1 MKIIQKQVVK
11 ESEAEKALAQEI
23 NIQSFCSHPNILK
36 LYGYIEEKDRII
48 LILEYAA
55 NGELYKEK
63 WYIAPQEPIFPFITE
78 LTGITDDDIVRNAV
92 PHEHIAKELSALI
105 KAKDCFVN
113 PITWGGGDSVELK
126 EKFKARDIDFR
137 CFGRRWIDVKTWYT
151 FLRFA
156 KGQPA
161 KAGLKSAMHEFKLKF
176 DGVPH
181 RADDDALNTLR
192 LFFKFLELQ
201 TEMNSIINRAKS
213 I

>member
-1 MKIIQKQVVK
+1 MNTTKNYLSLDLELNNAEDGSTPNPKIIQVGVAVGSY
-11 ESEAEKALAQEI
+11 EDYL
-23 NIQSFCSHPNILK
+23 
-36 LYGYIEEKDRII
+36 
-48 LILEYAA
+48 

-63 WYIAPQEPIFPFITE
+63 WYIDPQEPIFPFITE
-78 LTGITDDDIVRNAV
+78 LTGITDDDIARNAV
-92 PHEHIAKELSALI
+92 PHERVAKELSALI

-126 EKFKARDIDFR
+126 DEFRARDVEFR

-156 KGQPA
+156 KGQQA
-161 KAGLKSAMHEFKLKF
+161 RAGLKSAMHEFKLKF

-201 TEMNSIINRAKS
+201 TEMNSVINMVKS
-213 I
+213 IQ

>member
-1 MKIIQKQVVK
+1 MNTTQNYLSLDLELNNAEDDSTSNPKIIQVGVSVGSY
-11 ESEAEKALAQEI
+11 EDYL
-23 NIQSFCSHPNILK
+23 
-36 LYGYIEEKDRII
+36 
-48 LILEYAA
+48 

-63 WYIAPQEPIFPFITE
+63 WYIDPQEPIFPFITE
-78 LTGITDDDIVRNAV
+78 LTGITDDDIARNAV
-92 PHEHIAKELSALI
+92 PHEHVAKELSALI

-126 EKFKARDIDFR
+126 EDFRARDIDFR

-161 KAGLKSAMHEFKLKF
+161 KSGLKSAMHEFKLKF

-201 TEMNSIINRAKS
+201 TEMNSIINRAKG

>member
-1 MKIIQKQVVK
+1 MNTTQNYLSLDLELNNSEDGSTPNPKIIQVGVSVGSY
-11 ESEAEKALAQEI
+11 EDYL
-23 NIQSFCSHPNILK
+23 
-36 LYGYIEEKDRII
+36 
-48 LILEYAA
+48 

-63 WYIAPQEPIFPFITE
+63 WYIDPQEPIFPFITE

-92 PHEHIAKELSALI
+92 PHEHVAKELSALI
-105 KAKDCFVN
+105 KARDCFVN

-126 EKFKARDIDFR
+126 EDFRARDIDFR

-201 TEMNSIINRAKS
+201 TEMNSVINMTKS
-213 I
+213 IQ

>member
-1 MKIIQKQVVK
+1 MNTTQNYLSLDLELNNAEDDSTSNPKIIQVGVSVGSY
-11 ESEAEKALAQEI
+11 EDYL
-23 NIQSFCSHPNILK
+23 
-36 LYGYIEEKDRII
+36 
-48 LILEYAA
+48 

-63 WYIAPQEPIFPFITE
+63 WYIDPQEPIFPFITE
-78 LTGITDDDIVRNAV
+78 LTGITDDDIARNAV
-92 PHEHIAKELSALI
+92 PHEHVAKELSALI

-126 EKFKARDIDFR
+126 KEFRARDIDFR

-201 TEMNSIINRAKS
+201 TEMNSIINRAKG

>member
-1 MKIIQKQVVK
+1 MNTTQNYLSLDLELNNAEDDSTSNPKIIQVGVSVGSY
-11 ESEAEKALAQEI
+11 EDYL
-23 NIQSFCSHPNILK
+23 
-36 LYGYIEEKDRII
+36 
-48 LILEYAA
+48 

-63 WYIAPQEPIFPFITE
+63 WYIDPQEPIFPFITE
-78 LTGITDDDIVRNAV
+78 LTGITDDDIARNAV
-92 PHEHIAKELSALI
+92 PHEHVAKELSALI
-105 KAKDCFVN
+105 KARDCFVN

-126 EKFKARDIDFR
+126 KEFRARDIDFR

-201 TEMNSIINRAKS
+201 TEMNSVINMAKS
-213 I
+213 IQ

>member
-1 MKIIQKQVVK
+1 MNTTQNYLSLDLELNNAEDDSTSNPKIIQVGVSVGSY
-11 ESEAEKALAQEI
+11 EDYL
-23 NIQSFCSHPNILK
+23 
-36 LYGYIEEKDRII
+36 
-48 LILEYAA
+48 

-63 WYIAPQEPIFPFITE
+63 WYIDPQEPIFPFITE
-78 LTGITDDDIVRNAV
+78 LTGITDDDIARNAV
-92 PHEHIAKELSALI
+92 PHEHVAKELSALI

-126 EKFKARDIDFR
+126 KEFRARDIDFR

-201 TEMNSIINRAKS
+201 TEMNSVINMAKS
-213 I
+213 IQ

>member
-1 MKIIQKQVVK
+1 MNTTQNYLSLDLELNNAEDDSTSNPKIIQVGVSVGSY
-11 ESEAEKALAQEI
+11 EDYL
-23 NIQSFCSHPNILK
+23 
-36 LYGYIEEKDRII
+36 
-48 LILEYAA
+48 

-63 WYIAPQEPIFPFITE
+63 WYIDPQEPIFPFITE
-78 LTGITDDDIVRNAV
+78 LTGITDDDIARNAV
-92 PHEHIAKELSALI
+92 PHEHVAKELSALI

-126 EKFKARDIDFR
+126 KEFRARDIDFR

-201 TEMNSIINRAKS
+201 TEMNSVINMAKS
-213 I
+213 V